1 MNRLRNR
8 LILVF
13 VVATLAPLCL
23 MGWISVRLLHY
34 SLSLSATPELDQ
46 VSQSLKSTGREL
58 YRRACESLKQ
68 DAASGRVQPKRF
80 TIDQKEKWPGAVE
93 EFSLSGDAESFDL
106 DGNQRDRLDYM
117 VRGGDGS
124 VAMYSTS
131 LNGISMQQLSDQ
143 YIGARATVAAAGTHD
158 WRRGFTYTYLLL
170 AAAIWLLTFLALL
183 YFAQRISQ
191 PIQELTKG
199 LSEVA
204 AGHMDYRVPE
214 GRPSLG
220 QDEIGSAVRAFN
232 EMAEELKQSQERLVY
247 VTRLESWQALAKKMA
262 HEVKNSLTPIR
273 LTMEEISVRQAD
285 SGGDF
290 YEQAAQIVVDE
301 VQSLERRVRAFSEFS
316 AEPPVSPKTIDIN
329 SLLEERIA
337 FLRTAHPGIVYSTRL
352 APDHPCV
359 YADEDLVK
367 GVLTNLL
374 ENAAQAVT
382 PGGVVLGVTAAG
394 GDKITIEV
402 HDSGPGL
409 SPQARS
415 SLFQPAIS
423 FKRGGMGLGLSIA
436 RKSALLAGGD
446 ILLVPGELGGAAF
459 RVLLP
464 VA

>member
-1 MNRLRNR
+1 MTTLRSR

-13 VVATLAPLCL
+13 VAATLAPLCL
-23 MGWISVRLLHY
+23 IGWLSVRLLHY
-34 SLSLSATPELDQ
+34 SLELSSTRELDQ
-46 VSQSLKSTGREL
+46 ISRSLEKTGREL
-58 YRRACESLKQ
+58 YRRTCESLKQ
-68 DAASGRVQPKRF
+68 DATMGRVRPQEFAAPD
-80 TIDQKEKWPGAVE
+80 TGNWPPAVQ
-93 EFSLSGDAESFDL
+93 EFFSSGEAESFILTGDRIEYL
-106 DGNQRDRLDYM
+106 VRRGN
-117 VRGGDGS
+117 G
-124 VAMYSTS
+124 VAMYAAS

-143 YIGARATVAAAGTHD
+143 YTGARASVAAAGNHN
-158 WRRGFTYTYLLL
+158 WRRGFTYTYVLL

-191 PIQELTKG
+191 PIQELTQG

-214 GRPSLG
+214 GRPTWSN
-220 QDEIGSAVRAFN
+220 DEIGTAVRAFN

-273 LTMEEISVRQAD
+273 LTMEEISVRQAG

-316 AEPPVSPKTIDIN
+316 AEPPVSPKPIDIN

-352 APDHPCV
+352 APDHPRV

-382 PGGVVLGVTAAG
+382 PGGVVLGVTALG

>member
-8 LILVF
+8 LILIF

-34 SLSLSATPELDQ
+34 SLSLSSTPELDQ
-46 VSQSLKSTGREL
+46 LSQSLERTGHEL
-58 YRRACESLKQ
+58 FHRAGDAMKQ
-68 DAASGRVQPKRF
+68 DAQSGRIQPQLYAIAQKR
-80 TIDQKEKWPGAVE
+80 EWPAAIQ
-93 EFSLSGDAESFDL
+93 EFFATGDTESFNL
-106 DGNQRDRLDYM
+106 DGDRQDRLDYL
-117 VRGGDGS
+117 VRRDDGS
-124 VAMYSTS
+124 IAMYSTS
-131 LNGISMQQLSDQ
+131 LHGISMQQLSDE
-143 YIGARATVAAAGTHD
+143 YTRARATVAATDTHN

-170 AAAIWLLTFLALL
+170 AVAIWLLTFLALL
-183 YFAQRISQ
+183 YFAKRISQ

-214 GRPSLG
+214 GRN
-220 QDEIGSAVRAFN
+220 DEIGSAVRAFN
-232 EMAEELKQSQERLVY
+232 EMADELKQSQERLVY

-273 LTMEEISVRQAD
+273 LTMEEIAARQSVSA
-285 SGGDF
+285 GDF

-301 VQSLERRVRAFSEFS
+301 VQGLERRVRAFSDFS
-316 AEPPVSPKTIDIN
+316 AEPPVSPRPIDIN

-337 FLRTAHPGIVYSTRL
+337 FLRTAHPDIVYSTRL
-352 APDHPCV
+352 APDHPRV

-409 SPQARS
+409 SPQARG

>member
-23 MGWISVRLLHY
+23 MGWISVHLLHY

-68 DAASGRVQPKRF
+68 DAAAGRVQPKRF
-80 TIDQKEKWPGAVE
+80 TADQKGKWPAAVE
-93 EFSLSGDAESFDL
+93 EFFLSGDAESFDL

-117 VRGGDGS
+117 VRGADGS
-124 VAMYSTS
+124 VAIYSTS

-143 YIGARATVAAAGTHD
+143 YIAARATVAAAGTHN

-170 AAAIWLLTFLALL
+170 AATIWLLTFLALL
-183 YFAQRISQ
+183 YIAQRISQ

-214 GRPSLG
+214 VRPSLG
-220 QDEIGSAVRAFN
+220 QDEIGTAVRAFN

-273 LTMEEISVRQAD
+273 LTMEEISVRQAGA
-285 SGGDF
+285 GGDF

-352 APDHPCV
+352 APEHPFV

-446 ILLVPGELGGAAF
+446 IQLVPGELGGAAF